1 MKIKVIFAFIL
12 LSISFFSCKRE
23 LFTFNVNC
31 DECHTVEPDSADLI
45 VRITINEE
53 NEAVPLIFYKG
64 KAENGII
71 EWVDT
76 SYTTTLYLYS
86 RVNEF
91 YSVSAKYKKGDKTI
105 YVIDG
110 DKLITK
116 LVSDVCERDCWIVK
130 GGILDVQLK

>member
-91 YSVSAKYKKGDKTI
+91 YSVRAKYKKGDKTI